1 MPSIVLIGPAKAG
14 KTSVAKVLSEQ
25 TGLPRRS
32 TGEVQFEKYTGLG
45 YDPKESERIWT
56 EQGERASYEYLL
68 PFYAQAISDMLA
80 EPGDTIYDLDS
91 EFVAFEDAGLLDR
104 LQAQL
109 APFERVVLLLP
120 TPDQAES
127 IKILR
132 QREEA
137 NLESNNA
144 VNDFFLEHP
153 SNQTFAKK
161 IVYTAGKTP
170 EQTADE
176 VIAQL
181 DLTSTQPVILIGPMF
196 TGKSTVGSQLS
207 RKLNR
212 NQAPLDVLRWNY
224 YKEIGYDDEKAGEIY
239 KKDKFFGLFLYSQP
253 YHAHA
258 VERVLA
264 DYPDSIIDF
273 GAGHSVYPDATL
285 LERVR
290 NVLAPYPNIVLILPS
305 PDLAEAKQI
314 LRERFFGLMAQFYD
328 LHEGFTRSG
337 VFQKLAKQTVY
348 TQDKTP
354 QEVAAEIL
362 GQVAKSQ
369 PD

>member
-14 KTSVAKVLSEQ
+14 KTSVAKILSEQ

-32 TGEVQFEKYTGLG
+32 AAEVKFENYTGLG
-45 YDPKESERIWT
+45 YDPRESERIWT
-56 EQGERASYEYLL
+56 EQGERASYEYML
-68 PFYAQAISDMLA
+68 PFYLQAVTDMLA
-80 EPGDTIYDLDS
+80 EPGEAIYDLDS
-91 EFVAFEDAGLLDR
+91 EFVAYDNAGLLDH

-109 APFERVVLLLP
+109 TPFEHVVLLLP
-120 TPDQAES
+120 TPMLEES

-132 QREEA
+132 QREMA

-144 VNDFFLEHP
+144 VNDYFLEHP
-153 SNQTFAKK
+153 SNQTLAKK
-161 IVYTAGKTP
+161 IVYTAGKTA
-170 EQTADE
+170 EQTAEE
-176 VIAQL
+176 VLAQL
-181 DLTSTQPVILIGPMF
+181 DLTGPQPIVLIGPMF
-196 TGKSTVGSQLS
+196 TGKSTIGSLLS

-212 NQAPLDVLRWNY
+212 NQAPLDVLRWDY

-258 VERVLA
+258 IERVLA

-273 GAGHSVYPDATL
+273 GAGHSVYPDPAL

-290 NVLAPYPNIVLILPS
+290 QVLLPYPNIILILPS

-314 LRERFFGLMAQFYD
+314 LRKRFTGIMGEFYD
-328 LHEGFTRSG
+328 LHEGFTRNGS
-337 VFQKLAKQTVY
+337 FQRLAKQTIY
-348 TQDKTP
+348 NEDKTP
-354 QEVAAEIL
+354 EQVAAEIL
-362 GQVAKSQ
+362 AQVAKDQ
-369 PD
+369 PE